1 MGVSRTYAEKSTD
14 MYAMGF
20 LAENKW
26 GIGLML
32 IGAGLAVFVGKVL
45 GAICILVGFTVL
57 LIPSR
62 IRTHRLSKLS
72 PEEKKA
78 RVDALDRSQ
87 KQFLKTMIEAN
98 RRTIQ
103 VDSTNALIRSLILA
117 DFLML
122 TSRRAPVYKL
132 PAMITDWAWGY
143 LREHPGSLK

>member
-1 MGVSRTYAEKSTD
+1 
-14 MYAMGF
+14 MGF

-45 GAICILVGFTVL
+45 GAICILVGLIVL

-62 IRTHRLSKLS
+62 IRPRPLSKLS
-72 PEEKKA
+72 PEQKKA
-78 RVDALDRSQ
+78 KVDALDRPQ
-87 KQFLKTMIEAN
+87 KQFLKTMIEAD

-117 DFLML
+117 DFLVL
-122 TSRRAPVYKL
+122 ISRRAPVYKW
-132 PAMITDWAWGY
+132 PAMMTDWAWDY
-143 LREHPGSLK
+143 LRENPKLLN